1 MNKGHIGRVP
11 YAKKKLLEREFSREF
26 SRGRQQF
33 AVARGRE
40 RGCRSSWEKAVVYMV
55 YMLFI

>member
-1 MNKGHIGRVP
+1 MNKGHTGRVP
-11 YAKKKLLEREFSREF
+11 YAKKKLLESEF

-33 AVARGRE
+33 AVARGQE